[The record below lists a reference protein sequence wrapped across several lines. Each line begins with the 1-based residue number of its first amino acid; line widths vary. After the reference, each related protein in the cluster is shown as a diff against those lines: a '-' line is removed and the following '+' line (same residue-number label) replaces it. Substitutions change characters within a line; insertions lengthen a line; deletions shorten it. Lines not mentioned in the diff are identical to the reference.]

1 MTNEQA
7 LDQAVMKLIP
17 EIAIGGAGGRPNVA
31 IVDALEEQ
39 LPELR
44 RLRGEVWLEAQ
55 ARTLKPRLPR
65 GTLQRADLG
74 DPAALA
80 LIAEREARWAAEGR
94 DAHGRKKRPRRAGDR
109 MKGHERKPPWQSRRA
124 LPRNVWPPRQPVNGN
139 GTHRR
144 AGELRRQSA

>member
-31 IVDALEEQ
+31 IVGALEEQ

-94 DAHGRKKRPRRAGDR
+94 DAHGRKKRPR
-109 MKGHERKPPWQSRRA
+109 
-124 LPRNVWPPRQPVNGN
+124 
-139 GTHRR
+139 
-144 AGELRRQSA
+144 ELETA

>member
-94 DAHGRKKRPRRAGDR
+94 DAHGRPRAEAAVAVKTGTPAECMAAPAARQRKRHP
-109 MKGHERKPPWQSRRA
+109 
-124 LPRNVWPPRQPVNGN
+124 PPRG
-139 GTHRR
+139 
-144 AGELRRQSA
+144 